1 MTKTLLFI
9 LQVFLSIN
17 FTNSQCLSKNDIFNS
32 DKLFLY
38 ENKVYDITGY
48 SHPGGKSTLLLTVG
62 QDLAPFLQSKA
73 YDFHL
78 KKNSF
83 FSDLSK
89 MFVAN
94 ICDSTTSTTS
104 SSSPSESSSTP
115 SASSSTPSS
124 SISTTPSSSIST
136 TPSSTTS
143 SISTTPSITSSLPI
157 SDTTQFTI
165 TSTFEDSK
173 VTSEFEAG
181 SYSLSQK
188 QIPLQMFNLFAIFFI
203 ILIIM

>member
-78 KKNSF
+78 KKNTW
-83 FSDLSK
+83 K
-89 MFVAN
+89 
-94 ICDSTTSTTS
+94 
-104 SSSPSESSSTP
+104 
-115 SASSSTPSS
+115 
-124 SISTTPSSSIST
+124 
-136 TPSSTTS
+136 
-143 SISTTPSITSSLPI
+143 SLP
-157 SDTTQFTI
+157 
-165 TSTFEDSK
+165 
-173 VTSEFEAG
+173 
-181 SYSLSQK
+181 SY
-188 QIPLQMFNLFAIFFI
+188 MFCPK
-203 ILIIM
+203 